1 MESIG
6 EIIDDHNQ
14 TVAEHVVIESSVTS
28 NSSSS
33 TSPSTISSPLSQVGP
48 LLPLP
53 AINSLR
59 SNLGSSH
66 NNVPNHLHSNNN
78 SVVMLR
84 SAAEYIE
91 SQQSHQHLDDLP
103 SPSISSHNLYTHH
116 TTMSMPG
123 SSRIIKNHL
132 GNSAPMHQ
140 SYHHQLEP
148 DDDLELMKSTHNH
161 MKQHSSDVIVTTIAD
176 DMQSPNDVEI
186 MHQQYHNQLHQQQ
199 IHHHRNIR
207 HHETIS
213 VIVQPH
219 EECSRDSHG
228 GLMSP
233 QKLTPSSV
241 TSLQSGNGTNDDLDA
256 TTYQTLTSVVNNYS
270 RSSPTNDFSPNSSA
284 YATLTPLQP
293 LPPISTMSDKF
304 AYGHVSNTANQENN
318 ENANTGYHN
327 YTNGNGSNIQK
338 SPTYSQD
345 HHHSHSP
352 QKLNVNVN
360 SSSPNPYNYNNEI
373 VIGTTDQ
380 YNGNRHNTRQQSEQ
394 LSPNLNSYATI
405 NRVSDLSH
413 MTHLTSSPSP
423 SPSHQTFHS
432 HHRDTIVINSPS
444 PPLVTTSLQQH
455 KNLTGGNNNNG
466 SSVQSNKSESL
477 NSSSNSSK
485 QFNSN
490 NNNNN
495 TVVTSSTATSSSAS
509 DGEEI
514 NTKEIAQRIS
524 AELKRYSIPQAIF
537 AQRVLCRSQGT
548 LSDLLRN
555 PKPWSKLKSGR
566 ETFRRMFKWLQEPEF
581 QRMSALRMA
590 GEFCCFL

>member
-6 EIIDDHNQ
+6 EIIDDHHQ
-14 TVAEHVVIESSVTS
+14 TVAEHVVIDSSVTS

-33 TSPSTISSPLSQVGP
+33 TSPSTIPSPLSQVGP
-48 LLPLP
+48 LLSLP

-59 SNLGSSH
+59 SNLSSSSSPH
-66 NNVPNHLHSNNN
+66 NVPNHLHSNNN

-91 SQQSHQHLDDLP
+91 SQQSHQNLEDIT
-103 SPSISSHNLYTHH
+103 SPHNIYTHH
-116 TTMSMPG
+116 TTMSLPG

-132 GNSAPMHQ
+132 GNGEPIQ
-140 SYHHQLEP
+140 NYHHPLDP
-148 DDDLELMKSTHNH
+148 HDDMEIMKSSHSH
-161 MKQHSSDVIVTTIAD
+161 LKQHSNDVIVTTITE

-186 MHQQYHNQLHQQQ
+186 MHQQYHSHLHQQQ
-199 IHHHRNIR
+199 IHNQRNIR

-213 VIVQPH
+213 VIVQPN
-219 EECSRDSHG
+219 EDCSRDSHG

-241 TSLQSGNGTNDDLDA
+241 TSLQSGGGTNDDLDS
-256 TTYQTLTSVVNNYS
+256 TTYQTLTSVVNNYN

-304 AYGHVSNTANQENN
+304 AYGHVNNSSNNENN
-318 ENANTGYHN
+318 ENPNTGYHN
-327 YTNGNGSNIQK
+327 YNNSNGSNMQK
-338 SPTYSQD
+338 SPAFSQD
-345 HHHSHSP
+345 HHHSP
-352 QKLNVNVN
+352 QKLSVNVN

-380 YNGNRHNTRQQSEQ
+380 FNNGRHNTRQSQQ

-423 SPSHQTFHS
+423 SPQHQTFHS
-432 HHRDTIVINSPS
+432 HSHRDTIVINSPS
-444 PPLVTTSLQQH
+444 PPLVTTSLQQQQQQ
-455 KNLTGGNNNNG
+455 KTLSGGNNLNMNGTSIQSNN
-466 SSVQSNKSESL
+466 NKSESL

-485 QFNSN
+485 QFNT
-490 NNNNN
+490 NNN
-495 TVVTSSTATSSSAS
+495 TVVTSSTATSSTSGS

-566 ETFRRMFKWLQEPEF
+566 ETFRRMYKWLQEPEF

-590 GEFCCFL
+590 GE